1 MHENEIRENRIE
13 EKSITI
19 YEAMQDIMS
28 GKYVIPA
35 FQRSYVWSLPQ
46 IEKLWDSILLGY
58 PIATFL
64 YWHLDD
70 NNVDDETTF
79 CQFISDV
86 TFNSSKVADGI
97 KYKLT
102 NIKTSISD
110 IGVLDGQQR
119 LTSLFISLY
128 GDVYMRPKNARKRT
142 GPKDQM
148 KLLIDLNKYERPED
162 VGGYNE
168 KSYNIF
174 FTKNGRINPTHF
186 ELKRIISDD
195 FRDDVKRPTA
205 IEEAIKY
212 VPNDSKE
219 YARELLLKLYR
230 KICEEKLIRYTEIY
244 NMNQDDA
251 LEIFIRFNSGGK
263 ALKKSEITLSILE
276 VHWPSARENFN
287 QVLNGVYED
296 FGTDFI
302 IRTSLMLYGKDVT
315 KFIVTREM
323 VEKLKNEW
331 KKFKDALDNLE
342 KMFGYMHI
350 DLRRFSSY
358 WNVLVPVI
366 YYIYLNP
373 NDYMKCAKGVEVY
386 ITRAIFF
393 IYFRSG
399 TPGKLK
405 EMKSKINEY
414 NYEINID
421 MLNTIRDL
429 SVTEGKIDDLMN
441 SAKKGTR
448 LADEVLYYTSRFWI
462 KPGVKYEEDHLHPS
476 NEFEGMPYGISTEK
490 MKHWRSLK
498 DDLPNLHLLEGRSNA
513 SKSDMRLID
522 YYNSMNSEQQKV
534 FYEQALIPENV
545 SLELENF
552 EEFYNARR
560 LILEKKIRELIC

>member
-1 MHENEIRENRIE
+1 
-13 EKSITI
+13 
-19 YEAMQDIMS
+19 MQDIMA

-46 IEKLWDSILLGY
+46 IEKLWDSILMGY

-86 TFNSSKVADGI
+86 TFNTSKVADGI

-128 GDVYMRPKNARKRT
+128 GNVYMRPKNARKKT
-142 GPKDQM
+142 GPRDHM

-174 FTKNGRINPTHF
+174 FTKNGRVNPTHF
-186 ELKRIISDD
+186 ELKKIISDD
-195 FRDDVKRPTA
+195 FRDATKRPAA

-263 ALKKSEITLSILE
+263 ALKKSEITMSILE

-302 IRTSLMLYGKDVT
+302 IRTSLMLYGRDVT

-323 VEKLKNEW
+323 VENLKNEW
-331 KKFKDALDNLE
+331 RKFKDALDNLE

-405 EMKSKINEY
+405 EMQSKINEY

-421 MLNTIRDL
+421 MLNTIPDL

-476 NEFEGMPYGISTEK
+476 SEFEGMPYGISTEK

-522 YYNSMNSEQQKV
+522 YYNSMNVEQQKV

>member
-1 MHENEIRENRIE
+1 MHENELRENRIE
-13 EKSITI
+13 EKSMTI
-19 YEAMQDIMS
+19 YDAMQDIMA

-70 NNVDDETTF
+70 NNVDGETTF

-128 GDVYMRPKNARKRT
+128 GDVYMRPKNAR
-142 GPKDQM
+142 
-148 KLLIDLNKYERPED
+148 
-162 VGGYNE
+162 
-168 KSYNIF
+168 
-174 FTKNGRINPTHF
+174 
-186 ELKRIISDD
+186 
-195 FRDDVKRPTA
+195 
-205 IEEAIKY
+205 
-212 VPNDSKE
+212 
-219 YARELLLKLYR
+219 
-230 KICEEKLIRYTEIY
+230 YTEIY
-244 NMNQDDA
+244 KMNQDDA

-263 ALKKSEITLSILE
+263 ALKKSEITMSILE

-302 IRTSLMLYGKDVT
+302 IRTSLMLHGKDVT

-421 MLNTIRDL
+421 MLNTIPDL

-476 NEFEGMPYGISTEK
+476 NEFEGMPYGISTEN

>member
-1 MHENEIRENRIE
+1 MHENELRENRIE
-13 EKSITI
+13 EKSMTI
-19 YEAMQDIMS
+19 YKAMQDIMA

-86 TFNSSKVADGI
+86 TFNTSKVADGI

-128 GDVYMRPKNARKRT
+128 GNVYMRPKNARKRT
-142 GPKDQM
+142 GPRDHM
-148 KLLIDLNKYERPED
+148 KLLIDLNKKYERSED

-174 FTKNGRINPTHF
+174 FTKNGRVNPTHF
-186 ELKRIISDD
+186 ELKKIISDD
-195 FRDDVKRPTA
+195 FRDATKRPAA

-263 ALKKSEITLSILE
+263 ALKKSEITMSILE

-302 IRTSLMLYGKDVT
+302 IRTSLMLYGRDVT

-323 VEKLKNEW
+323 VENLKNEW
-331 KKFKDALDNLE
+331 RKFKDALDNLE

-405 EMKSKINEY
+405 EMQSKINEY

-421 MLNTIRDL
+421 MLNTIPDL
-429 SVTEGKIDDLMN
+429 SVTEGKIDDLM
-441 SAKKGTR
+441 KKGTR
-448 LADEVLYYTSRFWI
+448 LANEVLYYTSRFWV

-490 MKHWRSLK
+490 MKQWRSLK

>member
-13 EKSITI
+13 EKSMTI
-19 YEAMQDIMS
+19 YEAMQDIMA

-70 NNVDDETTF
+70 NNVDGETTF

-128 GDVYMRPKNARKRT
+128 GNVYMRPKNARKRT
-142 GPKDQM
+142 GPRDQM

-174 FTKNGRINPTHF
+174 FTKNGRVNPTHF
-186 ELKRIISDD
+186 ELKKIITDD
-195 FRDDVKRPTA
+195 FRDDTKRPAA

-263 ALKKSEITLSILE
+263 ALKKSEITMSILE
-276 VHWPSARENFN
+276 VHWPSARESFN

-302 IRTSLMLYGKDVT
+302 IRTSLMLHGKDVT

-331 KKFKDALDNLE
+331 RKFKDALDNLE

-421 MLNTIRDL
+421 MLNTIPDL

-441 SAKKGTR
+441 SARKGTR

-560 LILEKKIRELIC
+560 LILEEKIRELIC

>member
-1 MHENEIRENRIE
+1 MHENELRENRIE
-13 EKSITI
+13 EKSMTI
-19 YEAMQDIMS
+19 YDAMQDIMA

-70 NNVDDETTF
+70 NNVDVETTF

-119 LTSLFISLY
+119 LTSLFVSLY
-128 GDVYMRPKNARKRT
+128 GDVYMRPKNARKKT
-142 GPKDQM
+142 GPRDYM

-263 ALKKSEITLSILE
+263 ALKKSEITMSILE

-302 IRTSLMLYGKDVT
+302 IRTSLMLHGKDVT

-386 ITRAIFF
+386 IARAIFF

-421 MLNTIRDL
+421 MLNTIPDL

-476 NEFEGMPYGISTEK
+476 NEFEGMPYGISTEN

>member
-1 MHENEIRENRIE
+1 MHENELRENRIE
-13 EKSITI
+13 EKSMTI
-19 YEAMQDIMS
+19 YEAMQDIMA

-35 FQRSYVWSLPQ
+35 FQRTYVWSLPQ

-70 NNVDDETTF
+70 NNVDYETTF
-79 CQFISDV
+79 CRFISDV
-86 TFNSSKVADGI
+86 TFNTSKVADGI

-128 GDVYMRPKNARKRT
+128 GNVYMRPKNARKKT
-142 GPKDQM
+142 GPRDHM

-195 FRDDVKRPTA
+195 FRDDVKRPAA

-219 YARELLLKLYR
+219 YARKLLLKLYR
-230 KICEEKLIRYTEIY
+230 KICEEKLISYTEIY

-263 ALKKSEITLSILE
+263 ALKKSEITMSILE
-276 VHWPSARENFN
+276 VYWPSARENFN

-315 KFIVTREM
+315 KFIVTPEM
-323 VEKLKNEW
+323 VETLKNEW
-331 KKFKDALDNLE
+331 KKFKDALDKLE
-342 KMFGYMHI
+342 ELFGDMHI

-366 YYIYLNP
+366 YYIYLNL
-373 NDYMKCAKGVEVY
+373 NDYKKCAKGVEVY

-421 MLNTIRDL
+421 MLNTIPDL

-448 LADEVLYYTSRFWI
+448 LANEVLYYTSRFWI

-490 MKHWRSLK
+490 MKQWRSLK

-522 YYNSMNSEQQKV
+522 YYKSMNSEQQKV